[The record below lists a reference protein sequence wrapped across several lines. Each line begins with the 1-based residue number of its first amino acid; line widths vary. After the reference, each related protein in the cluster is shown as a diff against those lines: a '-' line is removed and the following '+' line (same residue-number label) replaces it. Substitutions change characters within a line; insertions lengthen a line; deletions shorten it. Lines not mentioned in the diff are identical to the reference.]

1 MVSPLNSLV
10 VLTRPA
16 PGTDPALPAALYPTG
31 RRNFVRVFPGDDL
44 RSAALAV
51 FAKERGHRRVFVLDD
66 GDPWWGAMM
75 ARGFQT
81 AATRLGLNVVGAAR
95 WNPEAAGY
103 APLAERVARARPT
116 AVFVGGLLDTN
127 GARVVRDLHARL
139 GRSAAIL
146 VPDTFAPLPLFVEQ
160 AGSAAIGTYASY
172 SGVLTD
178 GLPPAGK
185 RFVERFAATQAG
197 VAIEPSAV
205 YAAQTTEVLLDAI
218 ARSDGSRSSVT
229 DELFATRVE
238 DGLLGTFG
246 FDANGDITESPV
258 TILRVTR
265 GGSSRE
271 VRSVEGG
278 EVERV
283 VRPAA
288 SLVAAGR

>member
-1 MVSPLNSLV
+1 M
-10 VLTRPA
+10 
-16 PGTDPALPAALYPTG
+16 G
-31 RRNFVRVFPGDDL
+31 R
-44 RSAALAV
+44 
-51 FAKERGHRRVFVLDD
+51 DD
-66 GDPWWGAMM
+66 GSRVPDGGHP
-75 ARGFQT
+75 AR
-81 AATRLGLNVVGAAR
+81 LNVVGAAR

-127 GARVVRDLHARL
+127 GARVVRDLRARL

-288 SLVAAGR
+288 SSCRRALDGQGRMSRGRALGRRQELIGAGTAVLNGAKNPFGLSRQNQTCRS